1 MYFSNVKFIG
11 STVVCVLLFVCI
23 YGNRHQDYIKNTP
36 QTDRHRSV
44 NPDES
49 LLTLSDVLTVC
60 ESCISFTIH
69 YLSGTLP
76 MPHRMNISKL
86 YCHFRG
92 LYLILSSEQTYKQE
106 RGIFMKN
113 IVVKLCNKKIQRKI
127 YTSSNIK

>member
-23 YGNRHQDYIKNTP
+23 YGNRDQDYIKNTP
-36 QTDRHRSV
+36 QTDRHGSV
-44 NPDES
+44 NPDGS

-60 ESCISFTIH
+60 ESCISFIIH

-92 LYLILSSEQTYKQE
+92 LYLILSSEQTYKE
-106 RGIFMKN
+106 KKRYFRKN
-113 IVVKLCNKKIQRKI
+113 IVVSCKQKN
-127 YTSSNIK
+127 S